1 MSKITSSVHGESA
14 WAALV
19 EQTYVPGSGV
29 EISCSR
35 SIEPRM
41 GWGVGGNPMALQ
53 YQPVVMMFM

>member
-1 MSKITSSVHGESA
+1 MHGESA